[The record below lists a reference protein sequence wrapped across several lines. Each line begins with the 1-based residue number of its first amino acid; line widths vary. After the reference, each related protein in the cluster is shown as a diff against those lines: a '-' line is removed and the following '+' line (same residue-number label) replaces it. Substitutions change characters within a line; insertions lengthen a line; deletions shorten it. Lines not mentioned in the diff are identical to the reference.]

1 MLGYE
6 NSKQF
11 TNNPLKDISN
21 QVGNSGAKIQTPASL
36 TTSKFTVSN
45 NGNGGRYSMM
55 PFDIAPKL
63 KINNYL
69 DQPFKQIAP
78 AVKTAT
84 TTATN
89 ESMPFQVSSNTSS
102 TKFLDKSSPSVS
114 TASVSSSYKISNF
127 EE

>member
-21 QVGNSGAKIQTPASL
+21 QVGNSSAKIQTPATV

-45 NGNGGRYSMM
+45 NGNGRYSMM

-78 AVKTAT
+78 AVKTAA

-89 ESMPFQVSSNTSS
+89 ESMPFQVSPNTSS
-102 TKFLDKSSPSVS
+102 SKFLDKSSPSASTVSVS
-114 TASVSSSYKISNF
+114 TSYKIANF

>member
-1 MLGYE
+1 MLNYE

-21 QVGNSGAKIQTPASL
+21 QVGNSGTKIQTPASL

-84 TTATN
+84 TTTTN
-89 ESMPFQVSSNTSS
+89 ESMPFQVSSHTSS

-114 TASVSSSYKISNF
+114 TASVSTSYKISNF